1 MRFRA
6 MGKKKGG
13 RGSGGGRQY
22 VTSAEDLEA
31 RNERHE
37 LAAKARAVRR
47 AGSDDEGSDEKEEEE
62 EKEEDS
68 RAFQMQQMREAAVET
83 ESAKAPKPKGGE
95 RGRALRSFRPTV
107 TTIGRARQARRA

>member
-1 MRFRA
+1 MA
-6 MGKKKGG
+6 C
-13 RGSGGGRQY
+13 
-22 VTSAEDLEA
+22 DLFHEYTAKYQNAYSLGEA

-95 RGRALRSFRPTV
+95 REGESARSGHFGQR
-107 TTIGRARQARRA
+107 

>member
-95 RGRALRSFRPTV
+95 REGESARSGHFGQR
-107 TTIGRARQARRA
+107 

>member
-1 MRFRA
+1 

-83 ESAKAPKPKGGE
+83 ESAKAPKPKGGVDSDFTE
-95 RGRALRSFRPTV
+95 ALLS
-107 TTIGRARQARRA
+107 RQSNKILFCCKWLNKRK